1 MGKKRA
7 LIIGITGQ
15 DGSYLAN
22 LLLQKGYDVYGTSRD
37 PLNINK
43 SNLERLGI
51 KEKITLLTTSI
62 NDLRSLIFSL
72 EHSNPSLVF
81 HLAGQT
87 SVGLS
92 FKLPFEAVDSIAI
105 STLNLLEAVK
115 FFNKKIRIFIPCSSE
130 CFGSTT
136 ESNPGVEHSPHNP
149 ISPYGIAKSSS
160 YYLARNYRDSYG
172 MFVCVGFLSNHE
184 SPLRGCH
191 FVTSKLINSIDK
203 IKNDEINVVTFGNT
217 SIIRD
222 WGWAPLYVEAI
233 YKIISLDKPDD
244 FIIATGKSYT
254 LNHFIERAFFL
265 SGLGSSSKYVKIK
278 DNEIRPNEIN
288 STYLNP
294 KKAKEI
300 LGWENKFDLDTII
313 TKLLKK
319 ELF

>member
-1 MGKKRA
+1 MGNPRA

-22 LLLQKGYDVYGTSRD
+22 LLLQKGYEVYGTSRD
-37 PLNINK
+37 PLNTNK

-62 NDLRSLIFSL
+62 NDFRSLISSL

-92 FKLPFEAVDSIAI
+92 FKLPFEALDSIAI

-115 FFNKKIRIFIPCSSE
+115 FFNKTIRIFIPCSSE

-136 ESNPGVEHSPHNP
+136 ESNPGLEHSPHNP

-203 IKNDEINVVTFGNT
+203 IKNNEIKNIKNIFDTSKNVLLKKN
-217 SIIRD
+217 ID
-222 WGWAPLYVEAI
+222 
-233 YKIISLDKPDD
+233 KILD
-244 FIIATGKSYT
+244 G
-254 LNHFIERAFFL
+254 
-265 SGLGSSSKYVKIK
+265 KIK
-278 DNEIRPNEIN
+278 DNKIRPNEIN

-300 LGWENKFDLDTII
+300 LGWENTFDLDTII
-313 TKLLKK
+313 TKLIKK